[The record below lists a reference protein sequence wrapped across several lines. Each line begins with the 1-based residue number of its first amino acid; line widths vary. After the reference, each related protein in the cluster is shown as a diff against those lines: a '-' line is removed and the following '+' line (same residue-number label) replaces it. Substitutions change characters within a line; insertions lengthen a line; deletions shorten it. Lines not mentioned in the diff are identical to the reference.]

1 MKRFAAIFIL
11 MLVVVLLF
19 GVASATAA
27 SAPTITLLN
36 DLPTRLAVG
45 ESYTVDIQVTSDESF
60 IYAMAMHDSYYSG
73 RGVFFNTSDRVHL
86 ATSAV
91 LHMTITGKNSTANLE
106 AVTDWPETED
116 WPAGVAPLGIVV
128 GARYRGGE
136 VFVQWYYFAVTV
148 P

>member
-1 MKRFAAIFIL
+1 MKKFVAIFVL
-11 MLVVVLLF
+11 MLTVVLLF

-27 SAPTITLLN
+27 GAPTITLLN

-45 ESYTVDIQVTSDESF
+45 ESYTVDIQVTSDEPF
-60 IYAMAMHDSYYSG
+60 IYAMAMHDSYYPG
-73 RGVFFNTSDRVHL
+73 RGVFFNTSDRAHW

-91 LHMTITGKNSTANLE
+91 LHMTITGKNSTADLE

-128 GARYRGGE
+128 GARYQGGE
-136 VFVQWYYFAVTV
+136 VFVQRYYFAVTV